1 MNPFLPFEWI
11 AATRFL
17 LEGRSQTALTV
28 VGASVGVAVVIFM
41 SALLLAVQTN
51 IFTRVLSAQAHIV
64 LSPPKDEARP
74 LQDPRLV
81 GEIATIQTPGQ
92 KLRSI
97 DQWQKIRITLQAMP
111 EVVVVSPSAFGS
123 AFAIKGDAS
132 KSITIYGVESEFY
145 YKIVDLPGKIVAGTA
160 RLAANDLVIGTQLA
174 INLGVVLGEKVHL
187 RGANGTDEIYT
198 ITGLFDLGNKGANEH
213 SVFVPLRSAQTLL
226 GLQGGANSID
236 INVQDPFT
244 AETIA
249 VRIAAET
256 GLQADSWIKT
266 FDQLFTSLNT
276 QTIAN
281 RAIQFFVGLA
291 VALGIA
297 SVLVVSV
304 VQRSKEIGI
313 LRAMGASRAQIL
325 HSINLVI
332 GKGEF
337 CALIGPSGSGKSTLL
352 NIIGLLDRA
361 TKGKVSITGEDTD
374 TLADAELTRL
384 RSRSIGF
391 VFQNALLIPAFS
403 ALENVMMPKLVS
415 QG

>member
-1 MNPFLPFEWI
+1 VNPFLPFEWI

-81 GEIATIQTPGQ
+81 GEIATIQTPAQ

-160 RLAANDLVIGTQLA
+160 RLAANDLVVGTQLA
-174 INLGVVLGEKVHL
+174 INLGVVLGEKIHL

-325 HSINLVI
+325 RI
-332 GKGEF
+332 F
-337 CALIGPSGSGKSTLL
+337 LL
-352 NIIGLLDRA
+352 QGAIVGLL
-361 TKGKVSITGEDTD
+361 GSIFGG
-374 TLADAELTRL
+374 AMGA
-384 RSRSIGF
+384 GF
-391 VFQNALLIPAFS
+391 VQLWRIFARNPDGTPFFEIALMPSLFLIAALVATFTGLLS
-403 ALENVMMPKLVS
+403 ALMPAMSASRLNPVDAIR
-415 QG
+415 G